1 MKLHH
6 PRTVDETVSLLGEDE
21 DARCLAGG
29 ATLIAMMNADLLAPG
44 ALVSLRD
51 IDGLKGVSSDADGT
65 VSVGAM
71 TNHVTIAEC
80 TGFDGGQS
88 IVARAASVIGHPAIR
103 NMGTIGGSIA
113 HADSAADYPAA
124 LVAADAVISVAGA
137 SGAREIPAADFFVD
151 YLETALEE
159 GELITAIHIP
169 STPAGTVSAYEKFAR
184 VEGDF
189 ATVSVAVIMNE
200 KDGEVE
206 DIRLAVG
213 ACAPVPIR
221 SSDAEAILISDGIND
236 GTVAAACEHIAALAD
251 PIDDFRGS
259 GEYRL
264 KLIPVLVSRA
274 IDAARNGGAS

>member
-1 MKLHH
+1 
-6 PRTVDETVSLLGEDE
+6 
-21 DARCLAGG
+21 
-29 ATLIAMMNADLLAPG
+29 MMNADLLAPG
-44 ALVSLRD
+44 TLISLRD
-51 IDGLKGVSSDADGT
+51 IDGLKGISSDADGT
-65 VSVGAM
+65 VTVGAM
-71 TNHVTIAEC
+71 TNHVTIADC
-80 TGFDGGQS
+80 TEFDGGQS

-113 HADSAADYPAA
+113 HADPAADYPAA
-124 LVAADAVISVAGA
+124 LVAADAVICVAGV

-159 GELITAIHIP
+159 GELITSVRVPA
-169 STPAGTVSAYEKFAR
+169 TPAGTASAYEKFAR

-189 ATVSVAVIMNE
+189 ATVSAAVLLNE
-200 KDGEVE
+200 SGGAID
-206 DIRLAVG
+206 DIRIAVG

-221 SSDAEAILISDGIND
+221 SADAEAILKSGGI
-236 GTVAAACEHIAALAD
+236 GEATIAAACEHIAALAD

-264 KLIPVLVSRA
+264 KLIPVLVARA